1 MRGRAIFSGS
11 MCVPL
16 LVFASP
22 LSAATTSSAMDVSLV
37 VLPGCS
43 ISATPLT
50 FAARSGASAE
60 AEAAIEVSCSGD
72 TRVAVSLDAGR
83 DPAEGNRR
91 LASDTGRHVNYA
103 IYSDAARTRQWQDA
117 AVTGRAAPGSALR
130 LVAYGRIE
138 GRDTV
143 VPVGTYRDSVTVT
156 VEF

>member
-60 AEAAIEVSCSGD
+60 AEAAIDVSCSGD
-72 TRVAVSLDAGR
+72 IEVAVSLDAGR
-83 DPAEGNRR
+83 DPADGHRR
-91 LASDTGRHVNYA
+91 LASDTGRHVNYT

-117 AVTGRAAPGSALR
+117 AVAGRAAPGSALR

-138 GRDTV
+138 GHDTV